1 MRLTTMLERF
11 RRSGYAFPLACIAAL
26 GLLVISETAYRS
38 SAASMDQLTKMA
50 GVRTEIQTLWRSM
63 VDAETGQRGY
73 LLTGRSEYLKP
84 YRESLARI
92 DASLRAIQTDVVGL
106 SEEKRLTDELTAL
119 SRERLSELTTILTL
133 HEEGKEGAWRELM
146 LTNIGKEKMDA
157 IRTTAGALLER
168 ELLRAKA
175 GREDVRMTLL
185 LNRIGVGLM
194 TLLTLLLVSL
204 YFRQATVLLR
214 VQQEQKLAVQI
225 ERDRLEAEVKNRTAQ
240 LTELA
245 QHLQYAREDER
256 NHLARELHDEL
267 GALLTAAKLDAA
279 RLKARL
285 GVMSPEVAERLL
297 HLNKLLNDGIA
308 LKRQIIENLR
318 PSSLSNLG
326 LVAALEI
333 VTSEFATA
341 SGLHVHARLDAAQ
354 LSASGDL
361 TAYRLVQEALTNIA
375 KYAKASEVW
384 VDLSHDDGTAT
395 ISVRDNGCGFDTEV
409 PRHAA
414 HGLLGMRYRVEA
426 EGGEMTLAST
436 PGHGTRIEARLPS
449 VAAPSSSSAHP
460 G

>member
-1 MRLTTMLERF
+1 MWMKMFERLRN
-11 RRSGYAFPLACIAAL
+11 SGYAFVLVCVGAL
-26 GLLVISETAYRS
+26 GLLVISETSYRRS
-38 SAASMDQLTKMA
+38 VDSMDRLTQMA
-50 GVRTEIQTLWRSM
+50 MVRGEIQSTWRSTL
-63 VDAETGQRGY
+63 DAESGQRGY

-84 YRESLARI
+84 YREALLSI
-92 DASLRAIQTDVVGL
+92 DASMRVLNAAEPNDDADQRLAAELAVLV
-106 SEEKRLTDELTAL
+106 EEK
-119 SRERLSELTTILTL
+119 LSELATTMQL
-133 HEEGKEGAWRELM
+133 HDEAKESAWRELM
-146 LTNIGKEKMDA
+146 LTNIGKEKMDG
-157 IRTTAGALLER
+157 IRNLSSTWLER
-168 ELLRAKA
+168 ELSRA
-175 GREDVRMTLL
+175 RIERTDVRRTLL

-194 TLLTLLLVSL
+194 TLFALLLVSL
-204 YFRQATVLLR
+204 YFRQSMVLLR
-214 VQQEQKLAVQI
+214 VQQEQKLAVQV

-240 LTELA
+240 LIELA
-245 QHLQYAREDER
+245 QHLQTAREDER

-285 GVMSPEVAERLL
+285 GTMSPEVAERLL

-333 VTSEFATA
+333 VTSEFSTA
-341 SGLHVHARLDAAQ
+341 SGLHMHVQLAPAD
-354 LSASGDL
+354 LSASGEL
-361 TAYRLVQEALTNIA
+361 TGYRLVQEALTNIA

-384 VDLSHDDGTAT
+384 VTLSEQGDTVSL
-395 ISVRDNGCGFDTEV
+395 SVRDNGCGFDTSV

-426 EGGEMTLAST
+426 EGGQMMLSSS
-436 PGHGTRIEARLPS
+436 PGHGTFIEARLPS
-449 VAAPSSSSAHP
+449 VAPEASSAAL